1 MQVSADARNSPDF
14 IFGLDGTLVDS
25 VYQRLLREALE
36 CCVAVWRIRL
46 RPH

>member
-25 VYQRLLREALE
+25 VYQRLLPE
-36 CCVAVWRIRL
+36 CCVAVWRIHL